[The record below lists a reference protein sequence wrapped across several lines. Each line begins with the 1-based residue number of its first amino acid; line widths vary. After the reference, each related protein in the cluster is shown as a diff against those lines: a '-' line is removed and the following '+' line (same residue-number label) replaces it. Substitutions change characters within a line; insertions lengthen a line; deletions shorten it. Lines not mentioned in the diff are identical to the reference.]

1 MNSNLNEILLNRKN
15 LISVNPATDSVD
27 SFEKYLIAATASKNL
42 ESLGF
47 RYTHDLIKKLRN
59 SSVEEILK
67 IEEQI
72 LSNIES
78 RLGADVT
85 YKPMYPGFPDTVM
98 EKSDFELYLD
108 AMIYAESGF
117 LEEAK
122 LSGELAIDRYLS
134 EGEPVD
140 FEKIIETEHQVYY
153 DLPNGH
159 QFTGIIDAVIQN
171 DDGTVTIVDYKTHS
185 TAPTDDEYRYS
196 LQGNLYMYVYTQ
208 LGYNVRDMIFD
219 CVNPKIKLTGR
230 NYKRK
235 TIRLVYNEYRTK
247 DFFDQFVN
255 LVDMIEANP
264 DFKLYI
270 PGKSGHKPDAY
281 DYLYKVYIGE
291 MMEDLDEFIE
301 KNFQKRVDSPTQK

>member
-1 MNSNLNEILLNRKN
+1 MTTY
-15 LISVNPATDSVD
+15 SVSRVKTFLDNPWKHWC
-27 SFEKYLIAATASKNL
+27 KYLAGYKEKQDPELTQYMDRGTYFHRGMELLAQNKGKMPQEELYA
-42 ESLGF
+42 
-47 RYTHDLIKKLRN
+47 KLR
-59 SSVEEILK
+59 E
-67 IEEQI
+67 
-72 LSNIES
+72 
-78 RLGADVT
+78 
-85 YKPMYPGFPDTVM
+85 
-98 EKSDFELYLD
+98 
-108 AMIYAESGF
+108 IYAESGF

-122 LSGELAIDRYLS
+122 LSGELAIERYLS

-140 FEKIIETEHQVYY
+140 FEKIIETEHQVYF

-159 QFTGIIDAVIQN
+159 EFTGIIDAVIQN

-185 TAPTDDEYRYS
+185 TAPTEDEYRYS

-219 CVNPKIKLTGR
+219 CVNPKIKITGR

-247 DFFDQFVN
+247 DFFDQFVH
-255 LVDMIEANP
+255 LVDLIESDP
-264 DFKLYI
+264 EFKLYI

>member
-1 MNSNLNEILLNRKN
+1 MTTY
-15 LISVNPATDSVD
+15 SVSRVKTFLDNPWKHWC
-27 SFEKYLIAATASKNL
+27 KYLAGYKEKQDPEVTQYMDRGTYFHRGMELLAQRKGKMTQ
-42 ESLGF
+42 E
-47 RYTHDLIKKLRN
+47 DLYAKLR
-59 SSVEEILK
+59 E
-67 IEEQI
+67 
-72 LSNIES
+72 
-78 RLGADVT
+78 
-85 YKPMYPGFPDTVM
+85 
-98 EKSDFELYLD
+98 
-108 AMIYAESGF
+108 IYAESGF

-140 FEKIIETEHQVYY
+140 FEKIIETEHQVYF

-219 CVNPKIKLTGR
+219 CVNPKIKITGR

-247 DFFDQFVN
+247 DFFDQFVH
-255 LVDMIEANP
+255 LVDLIESDP
-264 DFKLYI
+264 EFKLYI

>member
-1 MNSNLNEILLNRKN
+1 MTTY
-15 LISVNPATDSVD
+15 SVSRVKTFLDNPWKHWC
-27 SFEKYLIAATASKNL
+27 KYLAGYKEKQDPEVTQYMDRGTYFHRGMELLAQRKGKMTQ
-42 ESLGF
+42 E
-47 RYTHDLIKKLRN
+47 DLYAKLR
-59 SSVEEILK
+59 E
-67 IEEQI
+67 
-72 LSNIES
+72 
-78 RLGADVT
+78 
-85 YKPMYPGFPDTVM
+85 
-98 EKSDFELYLD
+98 
-108 AMIYAESGF
+108 IYAESGF

-140 FEKIIETEHQVYY
+140 FEKIIETEHQVYF

-159 QFTGIIDAVIQN
+159 QFIGIIDAVIQN

>member
-1 MNSNLNEILLNRKN
+1 MTTY
-15 LISVNPATDSVD
+15 SVSRVKTFLENPWKHWC
-27 SFEKYLIAATASKNL
+27 KYLAGYKEKQDPEVTQYMDRGTYFHRGMELLAQSKGKMTQ
-42 ESLGF
+42 E
-47 RYTHDLIKKLRN
+47 DLYAKLR
-59 SSVEEILK
+59 E
-67 IEEQI
+67 
-72 LSNIES
+72 
-78 RLGADVT
+78 
-85 YKPMYPGFPDTVM
+85 
-98 EKSDFELYLD
+98 
-108 AMIYAESGF
+108 IYAESGF

-159 QFTGIIDAVIQN
+159 EFTGIIDAVIQN

-219 CVNPKIKLTGR
+219 CVNPKIKITGR

-247 DFFDQFVN
+247 DFFDQFVH
-255 LVDMIEANP
+255 LVDLIESDP
-264 DFKLYI
+264 KFKLYI

>member
-1 MNSNLNEILLNRKN
+1 MTTY
-15 LISVNPATDSVD
+15 SVSRVKTFLDNPWKHWC
-27 SFEKYLIAATASKNL
+27 KYLAGYKEKQDPEVTQYMDRGTYFHRGMELLAQRKGKITQEELYA
-42 ESLGF
+42 
-47 RYTHDLIKKLRN
+47 KLR
-59 SSVEEILK
+59 E
-67 IEEQI
+67 
-72 LSNIES
+72 
-78 RLGADVT
+78 
-85 YKPMYPGFPDTVM
+85 
-98 EKSDFELYLD
+98 
-108 AMIYAESGF
+108 IYAESGF

-140 FEKIIETEHQVYY
+140 FEKIIETEHQVYF

-159 QFTGIIDAVIQN
+159 EFTGIIDAVIQN

-247 DFFDQFVN
+247 DFFDQFVH
-255 LVDMIEANP
+255 LVDLIESDP
-264 DFKLYI
+264 EFKLYI

>member
-1 MNSNLNEILLNRKN
+1 MTTY
-15 LISVNPATDSVD
+15 SVSRVKTFLDNPWKHWC
-27 SFEKYLIAATASKNL
+27 KYLAGYKEKQDPEVTQYKDRGTYFHRGMELLAQSKGKMTQ
-42 ESLGF
+42 E
-47 RYTHDLIKKLRN
+47 DLYAKLR
-59 SSVEEILK
+59 E
-67 IEEQI
+67 
-72 LSNIES
+72 
-78 RLGADVT
+78 
-85 YKPMYPGFPDTVM
+85 
-98 EKSDFELYLD
+98 
-108 AMIYAESGF
+108 IYAESGF

-219 CVNPKIKLTGR
+219 CVNPKIKITGR

-235 TIRLVYNEYRTK
+235 TIRLVYNEYRTR

-255 LVDMIEANP
+255 LVDMIESNP

>member
-1 MNSNLNEILLNRKN
+1 MTTY
-15 LISVNPATDSVD
+15 SVSRVKTFLDNPWKHWC
-27 SFEKYLIAATASKNL
+27 KYLAGYKEKQDPEVTQYMDRGTYFHRGMELLAQSKGKMTQEEL
-42 ESLGF
+42 
-47 RYTHDLIKKLRN
+47 YAKLR
-59 SSVEEILK
+59 EIY
-67 IEEQI
+67 
-72 LSNIES
+72 
-78 RLGADVT
+78 T
-85 YKPMYPGFPDTVM
+85 
-98 EKSDFELYLD
+98 
-108 AMIYAESGF
+108 ESGF

-219 CVNPKIKLTGR
+219 CVNPKIKITGR

-247 DFFDQFVN
+247 DFFDQFVH
-255 LVDMIEANP
+255 LVDLIESDP
-264 DFKLYI
+264 EFKLYI

>member
-1 MNSNLNEILLNRKN
+1 MTTY
-15 LISVNPATDSVD
+15 SVSRVKTFLDNPWKHWC
-27 SFEKYLIAATASKNL
+27 KYLAGYKEKQDPEVTQYMDRGTYFHRGMELLAQSKGKMTQ
-42 ESLGF
+42 E
-47 RYTHDLIKKLRN
+47 DLYVKLR
-59 SSVEEILK
+59 E
-67 IEEQI
+67 
-72 LSNIES
+72 
-78 RLGADVT
+78 
-85 YKPMYPGFPDTVM
+85 
-98 EKSDFELYLD
+98 
-108 AMIYAESGF
+108 IYAESGF

-219 CVNPKIKLTGR
+219 CVNPKIKITGR

-235 TIRLVYNEYRTK
+235 TIRLVYNEYRTR

-255 LVDMIEANP
+255 LVDMIESNP

-301 KNFQKRVDSPTQK
+301 KNFQKRVDS

>member
-1 MNSNLNEILLNRKN
+1 MTTY
-15 LISVNPATDSVD
+15 SVSRVKTFLDNPWKHWC
-27 SFEKYLIAATASKNL
+27 KYLAGYKEKQDPEVTQYMDRGTYFHRGMELLAQSKGKMTQEEL
-42 ESLGF
+42 
-47 RYTHDLIKKLRN
+47 YAKLR
-59 SSVEEILK
+59 E
-67 IEEQI
+67 
-72 LSNIES
+72 
-78 RLGADVT
+78 
-85 YKPMYPGFPDTVM
+85 
-98 EKSDFELYLD
+98 
-108 AMIYAESGF
+108 IYAESGF

-140 FEKIIETEHQVYY
+140 FEKVIETEHQVFF

-219 CVNPKIKLTGR
+219 CVNPKIKITGR

-235 TIRLVYNEYRTK
+235 TIRLVYNEYRTQN
-247 DFFDQFVN
+247 FFEQFVQ
-255 LVDMIEANP
+255 LVDMIESNP

-291 MMEDLDEFIE
+291 MMEDLDEFTE
-301 KNFQKRVDSPTQK
+301 KNFEKKGLTVKP

>member
-1 MNSNLNEILLNRKN
+1 MTTY
-15 LISVNPATDSVD
+15 SVSRVKTFLDNPWKHWC
-27 SFEKYLIAATASKNL
+27 KYLAGYKEKQDPEVTQYMDRGTYFHRGMELLAQRKGKMTQEELYA
-42 ESLGF
+42 
-47 RYTHDLIKKLRN
+47 KLR
-59 SSVEEILK
+59 E
-67 IEEQI
+67 
-72 LSNIES
+72 
-78 RLGADVT
+78 
-85 YKPMYPGFPDTVM
+85 
-98 EKSDFELYLD
+98 
-108 AMIYAESGF
+108 IYAESGF

-140 FEKIIETEHQVYY
+140 FEKIIETEHQVYF

-159 QFTGIIDAVIQN
+159 EFTGIIDAVIQN

-247 DFFDQFVN
+247 DFFDQFVH
-255 LVDMIEANP
+255 LVDLIESDP
-264 DFKLYI
+264 EFKLYI

>member
-1 MNSNLNEILLNRKN
+1 MTTY
-15 LISVNPATDSVD
+15 SVSRVKTFLDNPWKHWC
-27 SFEKYLIAATASKNL
+27 KYLAGYKEKQDPEVTQYMDRGTYFHRGMELLAQRKGKMTQ
-42 ESLGF
+42 E
-47 RYTHDLIKKLRN
+47 DLYAKLR
-59 SSVEEILK
+59 E
-67 IEEQI
+67 
-72 LSNIES
+72 
-78 RLGADVT
+78 
-85 YKPMYPGFPDTVM
+85 
-98 EKSDFELYLD
+98 
-108 AMIYAESGF
+108 IYAESGF

>member
-1 MNSNLNEILLNRKN
+1 MTTY
-15 LISVNPATDSVD
+15 SVSRVKTFLDNPWKHWC
-27 SFEKYLIAATASKNL
+27 KYLAGYKEKQDPEVTQYMDRGTYFHRGMELLAQRKGKMDQAEL
-42 ESLGF
+42 
-47 RYTHDLIKKLRN
+47 YAKLR
-59 SSVEEILK
+59 E
-67 IEEQI
+67 
-72 LSNIES
+72 
-78 RLGADVT
+78 
-85 YKPMYPGFPDTVM
+85 
-98 EKSDFELYLD
+98 
-108 AMIYAESGF
+108 IYAESGF

-159 QFTGIIDAVIQN
+159 QFTGIIDAVVQN

-185 TAPTDDEYRYS
+185 TAPTEDEYRYS

-219 CVNPKIKLTGR
+219 CVNPKIKITGR

>member
-1 MNSNLNEILLNRKN
+1 MTTYSVSRVKTFLDNPWKHWCKYLAGYKEKQDPEVTQYKDRGTYFHRGMEILAQCKGK
-15 LISVNPATDSVD
+15 ITQ
-27 SFEKYLIAATASKNL
+27 E
-42 ESLGF
+42 
-47 RYTHDLIKKLRN
+47 DLYAKLR
-59 SSVEEILK
+59 E
-67 IEEQI
+67 
-72 LSNIES
+72 
-78 RLGADVT
+78 
-85 YKPMYPGFPDTVM
+85 
-98 EKSDFELYLD
+98 
-108 AMIYAESGF
+108 IYAESGF

-219 CVNPKIKLTGR
+219 CINPKIKITGR

-247 DFFDQFVN
+247 DFFDQFVH
-255 LVDMIEANP
+255 LVDLIESNP
-264 DFKLYI
+264 EFKLYI
-270 PGKSGHKPDAY
+270 PGKGGHKPDAY

-301 KNFQKRVDSPTQK
+301 KNFQKGVDSPTQK

>member
-1 MNSNLNEILLNRKN
+1 MTTY
-15 LISVNPATDSVD
+15 SVSRVKTFLDNPWKHWC
-27 SFEKYLIAATASKNL
+27 KYLAGYKEKQDPEVTQYMDRGTYFHRGMELLAQRKGKMTQ
-42 ESLGF
+42 E
-47 RYTHDLIKKLRN
+47 DLYAKLR
-59 SSVEEILK
+59 E
-67 IEEQI
+67 
-72 LSNIES
+72 
-78 RLGADVT
+78 
-85 YKPMYPGFPDTVM
+85 
-98 EKSDFELYLD
+98 
-108 AMIYAESGF
+108 IYAESGF
-117 LEEAK
+117 LKEAK

-140 FEKIIETEHQVYY
+140 FEKIIETEHQVYF

-159 QFTGIIDAVIQN
+159 EFTGIIDAVIQN

-219 CVNPKIKLTGR
+219 CVNPKIKITGR

-301 KNFQKRVDSPTQK
+301 KNFQKRADSPTQK

>member
-1 MNSNLNEILLNRKN
+1 MTTY
-15 LISVNPATDSVD
+15 SVSRVKTFLENPWKHWC
-27 SFEKYLIAATASKNL
+27 KYLAGYKEKQDPEVTQYMDRGTYFHRGMELLAQRKGKITQEELYA
-42 ESLGF
+42 
-47 RYTHDLIKKLRN
+47 KLR
-59 SSVEEILK
+59 E
-67 IEEQI
+67 
-72 LSNIES
+72 
-78 RLGADVT
+78 
-85 YKPMYPGFPDTVM
+85 
-98 EKSDFELYLD
+98 
-108 AMIYAESGF
+108 IYAESGF

-140 FEKIIETEHQVYY
+140 FEKIIETEHQVYF

>member
-1 MNSNLNEILLNRKN
+1 MTTY
-15 LISVNPATDSVD
+15 SVSRVKTFLDNPWKHWC
-27 SFEKYLIAATASKNL
+27 KYLAGYKEKQDPEVTQYMDRGTYFHRGMELLAQRKGKMTQEELYA
-42 ESLGF
+42 
-47 RYTHDLIKKLRN
+47 KLR
-59 SSVEEILK
+59 E
-67 IEEQI
+67 
-72 LSNIES
+72 
-78 RLGADVT
+78 
-85 YKPMYPGFPDTVM
+85 
-98 EKSDFELYLD
+98 
-108 AMIYAESGF
+108 IYAESGF

-122 LSGELAIDRYLS
+122 LSGELAIERYLS

-140 FEKIIETEHQVYY
+140 FEKIIETEHQVYF

-159 QFTGIIDAVIQN
+159 EFTGIIDAVIQN

-219 CVNPKIKLTGR
+219 CVNPKIKITGR

-247 DFFDQFVN
+247 DFFDQFVH
-255 LVDMIEANP
+255 LVDLIESDP
-264 DFKLYI
+264 EFKLYI

>member
-1 MNSNLNEILLNRKN
+1 MTTYSVSRVKTFLDNPWKHWCKYLAGYKEKQDPEVTQYMDRGTYFHRGMEILAQNKGK
-15 LISVNPATDSVD
+15 ITQ
-27 SFEKYLIAATASKNL
+27 E
-42 ESLGF
+42 
-47 RYTHDLIKKLRN
+47 DLYAKLR
-59 SSVEEILK
+59 E
-67 IEEQI
+67 
-72 LSNIES
+72 
-78 RLGADVT
+78 
-85 YKPMYPGFPDTVM
+85 
-98 EKSDFELYLD
+98 
-108 AMIYAESGF
+108 IYAESGF

-134 EGEPVD
+134 EGETVD
-140 FEKIIETEHQVYY
+140 FEKIIETEHQVYF

-185 TAPTDDEYRYS
+185 TAPTEDEYRYS

-219 CVNPKIKLTGR
+219 CVNPKIKITGR

-247 DFFDQFVN
+247 DFFDQFVH
-255 LVDMIEANP
+255 LVDLIESDP
-264 DFKLYI
+264 EFKLYI